1 MPTALSPVTA
11 SDHWTAAHC
20 FLLFDTAIGRCAMA
34 WSERGVV
41 GIQLPEV
48 DDRRTAARL
57 LARIP
62 GVARES
68 SPPAPVQRAVDG
80 IVALLGGEAVDLSFV
95 ELDTDRVPV
104 FDRRVYEAARVI
116 PPGATRTYGEVAR
129 RAGARREARAVGQ
142 ALGRNPFAIV
152 VPCHRVV
159 AADGRLGGFS
169 AHGGVETKR
178 TLLAIEGV
186 SIPASVTLF

>member
-1 MPTALSPVTA
+1 VTA
-11 SDHWTAAHC
+11 SDHWTAAHG
-20 FLLFDTAIGRCAMA
+20 FFLFDTAVGRCAMA

-41 GIQLPEV
+41 GVQLPEA
-48 DDRRTAARL
+48 DDRLTTARL

-62 GVARES
+62 GAARES
-68 SPPAPVQRAVDG
+68 SPPASVQRAIDG

-95 ELDTDRVPV
+95 ALDTDRVPV
-104 FDRRVYEAARVI
+104 FDRRVYEAARLI

-129 RAGARREARAVGQ
+129 QAGARREARAVGQ
-142 ALGRNPFAIV
+142 ALGRNPFGVV

-178 TLLAIEGV
+178 RLLAIEGV
-186 SIPASVTLF
+186 ALHTAFTLF

>member
-1 MPTALSPVTA
+1 MSTVLSPVTA
-11 SDHWTAAHC
+11 TDHWAAAHGV
-20 FLLFDTAIGRCAMA
+20 LLFDTAIGRCGIA
-34 WSERGVV
+34 WAERGVV
-41 GIQLPEV
+41 GIQLPER
-48 DDRRTAARL
+48 DEQRTQARL
-57 LARIP
+57 
-62 GVARES
+62 VARVPGTVRGS
-68 SPPAPVQRAVDG
+68 TPLPAVQRAVDG

-129 RAGARREARAVGQ
+129 QAGARREARAVGQ

>member
-11 SDHWTAAHC
+11 SDHWTAAHG
-20 FLLFDTAIGRCAMA
+20 FLLFDTAIGRCGVA

-41 GIQLPEV
+41 GVQLPEV

-57 LARIP
+57 LANIP

-68 SPPAPVQRAVDG
+68 SPPAAVRAAVAG
-80 IVALLGGEAVDLSFV
+80 IVALLSGEAIDLSFV
-95 ELDTDRVPV
+95 VLDTDRVPI
-104 FDRRVYEAARVI
+104 FDRRVYEAARLI
-116 PPGATRTYGEVAR
+116 PPGATRTYGEVAHL
-129 RAGARREARAVGQ
+129 AGARREARAVGQ

-169 AHGGVETKR
+169 AHGGAETKR
-178 TLLAIEGV
+178 RLLAIEGV
-186 SIPASVTLF
+186 SLPTAATLF

>member
-1 MPTALSPVTA
+1 M
-11 SDHWTAAHC
+11 
-20 FLLFDTAIGRCAMA
+20 
-34 WSERGVV
+34 
-41 GIQLPEV
+41 
-48 DDRRTAARL
+48 
-57 LARIP
+57 
-62 GVARES
+62 
-68 SPPAPVQRAVDG
+68 
-80 IVALLGGEAVDLSFV
+80 
-95 ELDTDRVPV
+95 
-104 FDRRVYEAARVI
+104 YEAARVI

-129 RAGARREARAVGQ
+129 QAGARREARAVGQ

-186 SIPASVTLF
+186 SIPASGSAPRSAWASWLRSR